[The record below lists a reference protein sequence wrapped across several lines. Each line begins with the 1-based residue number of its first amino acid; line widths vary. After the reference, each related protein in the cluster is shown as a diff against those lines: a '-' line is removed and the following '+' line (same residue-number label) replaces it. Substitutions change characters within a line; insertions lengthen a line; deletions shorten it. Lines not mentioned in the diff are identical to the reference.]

1 MNDMSARLGKQ
12 FEDKVVILGRTSDD
26 YFKDTRKLDFLMGRL
41 SSQPSSNVVD
51 LTTRKSGLDF
61 LIEYSDMVQSFRK
74 YGVEW
79 TLEHNE
85 LARNFGKRKGFN

>member
-1 MNDMSARLGKQ
+1 MNKMSAEIGKHL
-12 FEDKVVILGRTSDD
+12 EDKVVILGRVVGDYYIDD
-26 YFKDTRKLDFLMGRL
+26 SKLNFLMGRL

-61 LIEYSDMVQSFRK
+61 LIEYNDMIRSFRK

-85 LARNFGKRKGFN
+85 LARNFCKRRGV

>member
-1 MNDMSARLGKQ
+1 MSAESGKHL
-12 FEDKVVILGRTSDD
+12 EDKVVILGRVADD
-26 YFKDTRKLDFLMGRL
+26 YYIDDSKLNFLMGRL

-51 LTTRKSGLDF
+51 LTTRKSGLDL
-61 LIEYSDMVQSFRK
+61 LIEYSDMVQNFRN

>member
-1 MNDMSARLGKQ
+1 MNQLSAESGKHS
-12 FEDKVVILGRTSDD
+12 EEKVVILGRVADD
-26 YFKDTRKLDFLMGRL
+26 YYIDGSKLNFLLGRL

>member
-1 MNDMSARLGKQ
+1 MSARLGKQ
-12 FEDKVVILGRTSDD
+12 FEDKVVILGRVADD
-26 YFKDTRKLDFLMGRL
+26 YYIDDSKLNFLMGRL

-79 TLEHNE
+79 PLEHNE

>member
-1 MNDMSARLGKQ
+1 MSAESGKHL
-12 FEDKVVILGRTSDD
+12 EDKVVILGRVADD
-26 YFKDTRKLDFLMGRL
+26 YYIDDSKLNFLMGRL

-61 LIEYSDMVQSFRK
+61 LIEYSDMVQGFRK